1 MRIHANQLKT
11 RCKVHDLDTGRD
23 LREVVWVDCEAGT
36 AEAFKV
42 GADGMRVTEPHPVTG
57 QPSLVRVLLKGRFKL
72 VAVEDQPGPDPFR
85 AMQAAARCARCP
97 STLVLR
103 GDELCAVCRAAEQN
117 RRIDLRECGPLDM
130 CKCQACSRD
139 ATHSVADEVQVSP
152 AQGRVRGQLR
162 MRNGVYLF
170 DRAATV
176 GRRYFCRRC
185 LSKHHE
191 GCRLVDHKGEVI
203 ATEEMQA

>member
-1 MRIHANQLKT
+1 MRIYASQLKT
-11 RCKVHDLDTGRD
+11 RCKVHDLDTKRD

-72 VAVEDQPGPDPFR
+72 VAVEEPAKPDPFR
-85 AMQAAARCARCP
+85 AMQAASRCKCG
-97 STLVLR
+97 SVLVLR
-103 GDELCAVCRAAEQN
+103 GDELCAVCRAAEQG
-117 RRIDLRECGPLDM
+117 RRIDLRDLDPLDFR
-130 CKCQACSRD
+130 KCQTCSRD

-152 AQGRVRGQLR
+152 AKGRVSGQLR

-176 GRRYFCRRC
+176 GRRYFCRWC

-191 GCRLVDHKGEVI
+191 GVRLVDHKGEVI
-203 ATEEMQA
+203 ATEEPI